1 MDSRMTRRETLLA
14 LLWLP
19 VHVFGLPLLGSA
31 LYQRGTLTLGQINLL
46 VYGIG
51 ALYMVAV
58 QFCFLRRDFDTLCDN
73 APEIFIV
80 VLRSFAL
87 LFISSLA
94 VTGLFERVGLTQNEN
109 NDAVYAMA
117 TAEFGPI
124 AAAGSFLAPFVEE
137 CIFRGAIFGGLRRK
151 NRAVAY
157 IVSVTLFSLYHVWE
171 SAIFDPTQLW
181 YLVQYI
187 PASLIL
193 ARCYERCDSIWGVI
207 FVHMLNNGLPLLAV
221 AFLNV

>member
-73 APEIFIV
+73 APKIFIV

-117 TAEFGPI
+117 TAELGPI

-207 FVHMLNNGLPLLAV
+207 FVHMLNNGLPMLAV

>member
-1 MDSRMTRRETLLA
+1 MESRMTRRETLLA

-31 LYQRGTLTLGQINLL
+31 LYQRDTLTLGQINLL

-157 IVSVTLFSLYHVWE
+157 IVSALLFSLYHVWE
-171 SAIFDPTQLW
+171 SAIFDPTQLL

-207 FVHMLNNGLPLLAV
+207 FVHMLNNGLPMLAV
-221 AFLNV
+221 AYLNV

>member
-1 MDSRMTRRETLLA
+1 MESRMTRRETLLA

-124 AAAGSFLAPFVEE
+124 AAAAAILAPIVEE

-151 NRAVAY
+151 NRALAY

>member
-1 MDSRMTRRETLLA
+1 MESRMTRRETLLA

-19 VHVFGLPLLGSA
+19 IHVFGLPLLGTA

-58 QFCFLRRDFDTLCDN
+58 QFGFLRRDFDTLCDN
-73 APEIFIV
+73 APV
-80 VLRSFAL
+80 VCIEVGRSFAL
-87 LFISSLA
+87 LFISSLL

-117 TAEFGPI
+117 TTELGPI
-124 AAAGSFLAPFVEE
+124 AAAGTFLAPFVEE
-137 CIFRGAIFGGLRRK
+137 CIFRGAIFGSLRRK
-151 NRAVAY
+151 NRALAY
-157 IVSVTLFSLYHVWE
+157 IVSVLLFSLYHVWQ
-171 SAIFDPTQLW
+171 SALFDPMQLL
-181 YLVQYI
+181 YLLQYI

-193 ARCYERCDSIWGVI
+193 VRCYERCDSIWAVI
-207 FVHMLNNGLPLLAV
+207 FVHMLNNGLPMLAISY
-221 AFLNV
+221 LNP